1 MKSTFR
7 NVLLF
12 MVILFAFTAC
22 GGGSSSSGTDSEK
35 QEIAIKKISDYASD
49 WQSHA
54 QPTQDDYIA
63 AGVENISAIDVDDL
77 NAKVREADAKEVDTA
92 EELNALA
99 RTLMDTTAPVIT
111 LNGKSSISITIGNVY
126 VEKGATALDNKDG
139 DISSKILTVGS
150 VDTSKEGSYTVTYSV
165 EDEAGNSTEKV
176 RTVNVVIQL
185 DETAPILTLNGAGE
199 INILR
204 GKAYSDAGATA
215 LDDRDGDI
223 SSNIVTVGSV
233 DTSKVGTYTITY
245 SVKDITGN
253 EAEVLSRTVH
263 VVLSSVGKLLE
274 EAAHGTNNNVKY
286 VVVGDST
293 RNYPYEFYN
302 TILVEHYYPEQL
314 ANINVSFVKNAY
326 SGMEAKKWFQNVL
339 DYNNDGSVAG
349 IEYSRYTLSDTLTQI
364 PLSEDSSYIVEF
376 SLGINDTKY
385 LDKESLKTTIH
396 DCITTLHQERPHL
409 KILMVSPVK
418 FDLHAADPTYN
429 PTVLSTDLE
438 AIYQEVYEELSVNL
452 GVDSYL
458 DLVSGRKATETI
470 YEHEVGE
477 SFNPVYY
484 GDPIHPNEDGSKIL
498 FNYIF
503 EHLLSLNIYNQVK
516 L

>member
-12 MVILFAFTAC
+12 IVILFAFTAC
-22 GGGSSSSGTDSEK
+22 GGGSSSSGTDTEK

-77 NAKVREADAKEVDTA
+77 NAIVRDSEAEEVDTV
-92 EELNALA
+92 EELNTLV
-99 RTLMDTTAPVIT
+99 RTLMDTIEPVIT
-111 LNGKSSISITIGNVY
+111 LNGNSSISITIGNVY
-126 VEKGATALDNKDG
+126 IEKGATALDNKDG
-139 DISSKILTVGS
+139 DISSKIVTVNT

-165 EDEAGNSTEKV
+165 EDEAGNSTEKI

-185 DETAPILTLNGAGE
+185 DETAPILTLNGAAE

-245 SVKDITGN
+245 SVKDIAGN
-253 EAEVLSRTVH
+253 EAEVLSRTVY

-274 EAAHGTNNNVKY
+274 EAANGTNNNVKY

-326 SGMEAKKWFQNVL
+326 SGMEAKKWLQNIL
-339 DYNNDGSVAG
+339 DYNNDGSVDD
-349 IEYSRYTLSDTLTQI
+349 IENRKYTLSDTLNQI
-364 PLSEDSSYIVEF
+364 PVLEDSNYIVEF
-376 SLGINDTKY
+376 SLGINDTKDIS
-385 LDKESLKTTIH
+385 DKESLKTTIH
-396 DCITTLHQERPHL
+396 NCITTLHQERPNL
-409 KILMVSPVK
+409 KVLMVSPVK

-438 AIYQEVYEELSVNL
+438 AIYQEVYDELSINL

-458 DLVSGRKATETI
+458 TLVSGRKATENI
-470 YEHEVGE
+470 FDNYHDE
-477 SFNPVYY
+477 YY
-484 GDPIHPNEDGSKIL
+484 GDWVHPNEEGSKIL

-503 EHLLSLNIYNQVK
+503 EHVTSLSTYNSIK